1 MVVLIVQVNFNPET
15 GASYRRLLQK
25 FLLQLFPEGSPEKE
39 IGCCGINSESEVAAG
54 IRVSEAH
61 KLYHEKNRPVAADFI
76 NKLLHRENK
85 WELK

>member
-1 MVVLIVQVNFNPET
+1 
-15 GASYRRLLQK
+15 LQK
-25 FLLQLFPEGSPEKE
+25 FLLQLFPEGTPEKE
-39 IGCCGINSESEVAAG
+39 IGCRGIISKREVATG

-61 KLYHEKNRPVAADFI
+61 KFYHEKNEPIATDFI

>member
-1 MVVLIVQVNFNPET
+1 
-15 GASYRRLLQK
+15 LQK
-25 FLLQLFPEGSPEKE
+25 FLLQLFPEGTPEKE
-39 IGCCGINSESEVAAG
+39 IGCRGIISKREVATE

-61 KLYHEKNRPVAADFI
+61 KLYHEKNEPIATDFM